1 MLKESI
7 LLVASTGVLIYLI
20 APSNAPPKPEPAKV
34 EAPKAVKPLMQ
45 PSDDGWDYD
54 DGDSEVGDEEFTFG
68 EPMTF
73 VDGGNEQAS
82 PDQSP
87 SNGQGQS
94 GSSGSFASS
103 GNAPSRGNRRPGAPG
118 SLQNPIVMNPGG
130 GTGSTDR

>member
-7 LLVASTGVLIYLI
+7 LLVAATGVLIYLI
-20 APSNAPPKPEPAKV
+20 APSDAPPKPEPATV
-34 EAPKAVKPLMQ
+34 EAPKAAKPVMQ

-54 DGDSEVGDEEFTFG
+54 DGDSDVGDEEFTFG

-94 GSSGSFASS
+94 GSSRSFASS
-103 GNAPSRGNRRPGAPG
+103 GNAPSRGSRRPGAPG
-118 SLQNPIVMNPGG
+118 SLENPIVLDRDG